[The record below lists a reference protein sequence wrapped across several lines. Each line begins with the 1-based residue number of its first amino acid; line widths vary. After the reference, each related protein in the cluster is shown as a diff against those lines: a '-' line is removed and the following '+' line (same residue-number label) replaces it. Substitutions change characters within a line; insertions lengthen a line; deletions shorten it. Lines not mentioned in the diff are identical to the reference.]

1 MTTQVIFSVLD
12 ASAQDHLRLAC
23 EKVASLYRQNKRVFI
38 FCDSQGEAHKIDELL
53 WSFDSDSF
61 VPHNLPGEGLESG
74 SPVEISWQAP
84 TNQRHVLV
92 NLATDVPAFAGQFKH
107 ILDFVPADDG
117 LKQQAR
123 QRYRSYQQAGCQLAT
138 ESA

>member
-1 MTTQVIFSVLD
+1 MSTQVIFSVIKD
-12 ASAQDHLRLAC
+12 GAQDHLRLAC
-23 EKVASLYRQNKRVFI
+23 DKVANLYRQNKRVFV
-38 FCDSQGEAHKIDELL
+38 FCDSQSDAHKIDELL
-53 WSFDSDSF
+53 WSFDSESF
-61 VPHNLPGEGLESG
+61 IPHNLLGEGYETG

-92 NLATDVPAFAGQFKH
+92 NLAKEVPAFAAQFTH
-107 ILDFVPADDG
+107 ILDFVPADEE

-123 QRYRSYQQAGCQLAT
+123 LRYRSYQHGGCQLVT